1 MGPARGAE
9 RGADQEPTAGWGPRV
24 GGHQSPGDQGTAR
37 GLAPPWAGLGPG
49 PGGQEEVRVSGVRD
63 VAQRS
68 SEARL
73 EGFLEGAFWQASA
86 WRSGVGALRL
96 YVSAPF
102 LRGHS

>member
-1 MGPARGAE
+1 M
-9 RGADQEPTAGWGPRV
+9 
-24 GGHQSPGDQGTAR
+24 
-37 GLAPPWAGLGPG
+37 
-49 PGGQEEVRVSGVRD
+49 SGVRD

>member
-1 MGPARGAE
+1 MAGGAE
-9 RGADQEPTAGWGPRV
+9 RGATRSPEQAANRGWEGTSHLGTKALPGARLHPGLRPR
-24 GGHQSPGDQGTAR
+24 
-37 GLAPPWAGLGPG
+37 
-49 PGGQEEVRVSGVRD
+49 PGGQGEVRVSGVRD

-73 EGFLEGAFWQASA
+73 EGLLEGAFWQASA

-102 LRGHS
+102 LRGHG